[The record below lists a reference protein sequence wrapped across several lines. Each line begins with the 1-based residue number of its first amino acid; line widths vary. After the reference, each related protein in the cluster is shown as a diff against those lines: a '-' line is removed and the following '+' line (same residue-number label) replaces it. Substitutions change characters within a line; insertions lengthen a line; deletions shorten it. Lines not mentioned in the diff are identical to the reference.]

1 MTRVLHVLATLAM
14 LASASPPLRA
24 QQMLKP
30 VELGVGGQ
38 SLLSYLPLT
47 LALQL
52 GYFRDEGLDVKIND
66 FAGGSKSIEALVAGS
81 VDVVGGAYENAL
93 FLQARGIDL
102 KAVVLLTDRFGLV
115 FALNKQLAAKYRSP
129 KDIRGLRI
137 GVTAPGSAVSNALEI
152 ILAKDGL
159 KGDDVSMIGIG
170 GGPGAIAAMKSG
182 QIDGLVLSDP
192 AIMHLEVDGVITPI
206 VDSRE
211 QSGQTYL
218 YGGPNANSS
227 VLVRATFAKEHPE
240 ILQSFVN
247 ATVRTLKWM
256 GGATLEEIM
265 ANVPPGF
272 YAGRRD
278 IYERALMRNRD
289 GYTRDGHLTPELAA
303 VTLEAV
309 ANSGRLNG
317 ADKIDIAPT
326 LDDTFW
332 QRATKGVKR
341 AL

>member
-1 MTRVLHVLATLAM
+1 VTTNRALQVLVALVLFATACE
-14 LASASPPLRA
+14 PLCA
-24 QQMLKP
+24 QSTLKR

-47 LALQL
+47 LALRL
-52 GYFRDEGLDVKIND
+52 GYFRDEGLDVKISD

-81 VDVVGGAYENAL
+81 VDIVGGSYENTL
-93 FLQARGIDL
+93 FLQAKGVDL

-115 FALNKQLAAKYRSP
+115 FALNKHMAAKYKSP
-129 KDIRGLRI
+129 KDIKGLKI

-170 GGPGAIAAMKSG
+170 GGPSAIAAMKSG

-192 AIMHLEVDGVITPI
+192 AIGRLEADGVITPI
-206 VDSRE
+206 VDSRDE
-211 QSGQTYL
+211 SGQTYL

-227 VLVRATFAKEHPE
+227 VLVRASFAKERPE
-240 ILQSFVN
+240 IVQSFVN

-256 GGATLEEIM
+256 NGATLEEIL
-265 ANVPPGF
+265 AAVPPDF
-272 YAGRRD
+272 YAGD
-278 IYERALMRNRD
+278 KEIYAHALARNRE
-289 GYTRDGHLTPELAA
+289 GFTKDGHLTPALAA
-303 VTLEAV
+303 VTLKAV

-317 ADKIDIAPT
+317 TDKLDVART
-326 LDDTFW
+326 LDDSFW
-332 QRATKGVKR
+332 QRANHE
-341 AL
+341 